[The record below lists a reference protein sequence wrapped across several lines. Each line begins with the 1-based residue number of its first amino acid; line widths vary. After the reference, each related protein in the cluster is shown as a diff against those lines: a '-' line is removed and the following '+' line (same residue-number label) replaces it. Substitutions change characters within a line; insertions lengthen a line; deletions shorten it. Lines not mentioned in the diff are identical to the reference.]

1 MSRVWPLALALALG
15 TGCVTRPPA
24 YGEPAPVLKDVRSEQ
39 AYQALLTRYTAN
51 DEIYSGFDTVLFAAA
66 TLQTPAFREARV
78 RRQAIFQ
85 SLTARKVEQL
95 LAEERAQASRT
106 HEFLLGVHVDNPRN
120 NDFDRP
126 DSIWNVL
133 LVTPTAEARPVRVR
147 RLGRSSQDLRALYPY
162 LGTYWVAYRLEF
174 PTALEDGTPVIPPG
188 TERVALR
195 LASSLGQV
203 ELRVSAR

>member
-1 MSRVWPLALALALG
+1 MSRAWLLALALC

-24 YGEPAPVLKDVRSEQ
+24 LGEPAPVLKDPRSEQ
-39 AYQALLTRYTAN
+39 SYQALLARYTAS

-78 RRQAIFQ
+78 RRLALFQ
-85 SLTARKVEQL
+85 SLTLRKVEQL
-95 LAEERAQASRT
+95 LAEERTQAERT

-120 NDFDRP
+120 NDFDRAG
-126 DSIWNVL
+126 SMWNVL
-133 LVTPTAEARPVRVR
+133 LVTPTAEVRPVRVQ
-147 RLGRSSQDLRALYPY
+147 RLGRSSQELRALYPY
-162 LGTYWVAYRLEF
+162 LGTFWVAYRLEF
-174 PTALEDGTPVIPPG
+174 PTVLEEGTPVIPPD

-195 LASSLGQV
+195 IASALGQV

>member
-1 MSRVWPLALALALG
+1 MSRAWLLALALG
-15 TGCVTRPPA
+15 LGCVTRPPTL
-24 YGEPAPVLKDVRSEQ
+24 GEPAPVVRDTRSEQ
-39 AYQALLTRYTAN
+39 AYQALLGRYTAN

-78 RRQAIFQ
+78 RRQALFQ
-85 SLTARKVEQL
+85 SLTARKVEAL
-95 LAEERAQASRT
+95 LAEEREQAGRT

-120 NDFDRP
+120 NDFDRAN
-126 DSIWNVL
+126 SVWNVL
-133 LVTPTAEARPVRVR
+133 LVTPTAEVRPVRVQ

-162 LGTYWVAYRLEF
+162 LGTFWVAYRMEF

-188 TERVALR
+188 TERVSLR
-195 LASSLGQV
+195 IASSLGQV